1 MLTEAFFFHLM
12 LPRVTKKN
20 LYICIFQNFSNKK
33 LESST
38 PIILNDGKFIGA
50 VILTFDR
57 KCDSEKKHI
66 KKYDKY

>member
-1 MLTEAFFFHLM
+1 MLTEAIFFHLM

-38 PIILNDGKFIGA
+38 PIILNDG
-50 VILTFDR
+50 ILESGINSFQVTFFSQ
-57 KCDSEKKHI
+57 KLHI
-66 KKYDKY
+66 FNL